1 MSNSVVF
8 LLIAVGL
15 SVLGTCAVWLHGRP
29 RRSQSS
35 VELFNRSLQALGGTD
50 KPPREPL
57 SGVTIRRPDGTVVSR
72 ARDTAPAPVEPISEA
87 ADADATVSRAS
98 RPSPRPAPRP
108 APRVNRR
115 PAESREASPSH
126 EGIRS
131 GS

>member
-29 RRSQSS
+29 RRSRSS
-35 VELFNRSLQALGGTD
+35 VELFNRSLQALAGND
-50 KPPREPL
+50 QQRREPL
-57 SGVTIRRPDGTVVSR
+57 SGVTLRRPDGTVIGGEP
-72 ARDTAPAPVEPISEA
+72 DLQPAAEPIVEA
-87 ADADATVSRAS
+87 DDGAAARTR

-108 APRVNRR
+108 SPRLNRR
-115 PAESREASPSH
+115 PAETRAASPSR
-126 EGIRS
+126 EGIHS

>member
-29 RRSQSS
+29 RRSRSS
-35 VELFNRSLQALGGTD
+35 VELFNRSLQALAANDTQR
-50 KPPREPL
+50 REPL
-57 SGVTIRRPDGTVVSR
+57 SGVTVRRAGEPAVNG
-72 ARDTAPAPVEPISEA
+72 AREAHVEPVEEAEA
-87 ADADATVSRAS
+87 AVTRSR

-126 EGIRS
+126 EGSRS